1 MLQEQRFP
9 TVKHTGGNLYLLAQ
23 FRNGFVAGE
32 VSPQHT
38 EDKRQAVLAIR
49 NQKIRENGVRM
60 TAGRADEALYH
71 NAVVHNGPIYNVN
84 DCPFVRCEGIKCP
97 SGMAKRTRLLER
109 TEFSNKIRI
118 ERVRRFF
125 YLKKLAKQSRTAYH
139 RNQKYCGSS
148 ELFEKEIPDPG
159 VWR

>member
-9 TVKHTGGNLYLLAQ
+9 TVKHAGSNTYLLTQ
-23 FRNGFVAGE
+23 FGNGFVAGE

-38 EDKRQAVLAIR
+38 EDKWQAILAIR

-60 TAGRADEALYH
+60 TAGGTDEPLYH
-71 NAVVHNGPIYNVN
+71 NLVVHIVPIYNVN
-84 DCPFVRCEGIKCP
+84 DCPFVRGEGSKC
-97 SGMAKRTRLLER
+97 SAGMTKRTRLLAR
-109 TEFSNKIRI
+109 IEFPKEIRI

-139 RNQKYCGSS
+139 KNQKYCGKS
-148 ELFEKEIPDPG
+148 E
-159 VWR
+159 